1 MPLPDS
7 LHVRSTRL
15 AYDTV
20 AADYEDLVRDE
31 LATKPLDRAM
41 LGAFAEVVRAAGAGP
56 VADVGCGPG
65 RIAAYLAGLG
75 VDVFGV
81 DLSPEMIAVARRT
94 HPDLRFEVGNMTAL
108 GSADGALGGIVA
120 WYSTVHTPP
129 EALPDVLAEFRRVL
143 SPGGRLLIA
152 FKAGDERRHLD
163 HAYGHELSLDV
174 YWMPPE
180 RIAAVVAG
188 AGLEVEATLVREP
201 DERERPR
208 QGRQAFLMARRT

>member
-1 MPLPDS
+1 MPES
-7 LHVRSTRL
+7 LHVRSARL

-20 AADYEDLVRDE
+20 AVDYEDLVREE

-81 DLSPEMIAVARRT
+81 DLSPEMIAVARRA
-94 HPDLRFEVGNMTAL
+94 HAHLRFEVGNMTTL

-129 EALPDVLAEFRRVL
+129 EALPEVLAEFRRVL
-143 SPGGRLLIA
+143 SPGGRLLIT

-180 RIAAVVAG
+180 RVAAMVAG

-201 DERERPR
+201 DGRERPR